1 VQASVLE
8 LLRDLRRAFNLTYLI
23 ISHDIAVL
31 SSICDRIAVMY
42 LGRIVEIGPI
52 KQVLLDPQ
60 HPYTRELVASSPRIG
75 GPRLTD
81 KVSLASD

>member
-1 VQASVLE
+1 
-8 LLRDLRRAFNLTYLI
+8 
-23 ISHDIAVL
+23 
-31 SSICDRIAVMY
+31 MY
-42 LGRIVEIGPI
+42 LGRIVEIGPV

-60 HPYTRELVASSPRIG
+60 HPYTRKLVASSPRIG